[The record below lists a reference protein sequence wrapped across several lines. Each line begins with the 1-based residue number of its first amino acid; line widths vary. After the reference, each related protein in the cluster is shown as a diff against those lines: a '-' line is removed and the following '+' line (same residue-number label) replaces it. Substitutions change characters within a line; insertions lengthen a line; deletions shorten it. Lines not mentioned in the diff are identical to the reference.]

1 MEVPNILKRILIIHT
16 GGTFGMLE
24 RSGLWESPKD
34 GSQKELLKAIPELS
48 QIAEI
53 ETLVP
58 YTQDSAELSLDNINQ
73 LAEVI
78 SQHREVFDG
87 FVVIHGTDTMAYSAS
102 ALSFMLTG
110 LGKPVV
116 FTGSQRPFMQI
127 RTDAKSN
134 LINSVEIAT
143 GSMDEITIF
152 FGNKLLRANRATKVS
167 TWKFE
172 AFESPNF
179 PILGEAGMNITF
191 NLHNDKYAKPVQLD
205 FRPFSN
211 LHAAVSVIPVYP
223 GLCSEQ
229 LTALLHS
236 SAQAYIMVAY
246 GAGNIPTSDHAGL
259 LRFIREAQDLGK
271 IVAVG
276 TQCHH
281 GKVTLSIYESARM
294 VRDLGALS
302 CVDMTGEAAI
312 MKLNYLLSRYPDDH
326 HVVRNQFE
334 LDIAGELTEER

>member
-1 MEVPNILKRILIIHT
+1 
-16 GGTFGMLE
+16 MLE

-34 GSQKELLKAIPELS
+34 GSQKELLKAVPELS

-58 YTQDSAELSLDNINQ
+58 YTQDSAELSLGNINQ

-78 SQHREVFDG
+78 AQHRDDFDG

-110 LGKPVV
+110 LEKPVV

-143 GSMDEITIF
+143 SSLREVTIF

-191 NLHNDKYAKPVQLD
+191 NLQQNTYAPTHVPQFD
-205 FRPFSN
+205 PFSN
-211 LHAAVSVIPVYP
+211 LHAVISIIPVFP
-223 GLCSEQ
+223 GLCREQ

-236 SAQAYIMVAY
+236 DTGAFIIVAY
-246 GAGNIPTSDHAGL
+246 GAGNMPTSEQAGL
-259 LRFIREAQDLGK
+259 LQFIRDAQDLGK

-312 MKLNYLLSRYPDDH
+312 MKLNYLLSRYPDDQH
-326 HVVRNQFE
+326 MVRRCFE
-334 LDIAGELTEER
+334 MDIAGELTEER